1 MPSTAVRWA
10 GWERDGSR
18 YAPGAS
24 LSPITFPATPLT
36 CRVEVALG
44 ANPAADP
51 ATWLWQDITQWVR
64 YDPGITINYGRRDE
78 SSRVDASSCRL
89 TLDNRDGR
97 FARRNPYGP
106 WFGLLS
112 KNTPIRVGV
121 DPGDGVH
128 YRYHG
133 FVNEWPTRWTD
144 ESGTDSTVPIM
155 CSGVLRRLQR
165 GGSLRSAM
173 FTTFSGVTE
182 GDFVPVAYWPMEDG
196 SSATHFASAVAGVPP
211 LTVSG
216 DVSPASYSGA
226 PGSDPVPTLNAG
238 AQISGAIPTTT
249 LAAGSDGG
257 KVWQF
262 QFMAVIPSGMAADAT
277 FLQLDLPPLGG
288 DNIGTLRVLWVNAS
302 QILTLRWYDAGGVQV
317 GAGSAI
323 DFATYS
329 QLFDRPV
336 LYGITIFTSTPS
348 PSFISAQF
356 AAFLPSPINGGASP
370 FAFASNLWT
379 ATDFP
384 APTTFRAS
392 ATSVNAGWSFS
403 HPALYTDPTIVS
415 APNQQ
420 NNADAINGWE
430 GEMAHERMIRLCREQ
445 GQRLTCTSATSASM
459 GAQTSGTLLDNLRE
473 CETAD
478 MGVLYELE
486 HGLAY
491 QSLDDRLNA
500 PVLWELDFD
509 SRHIA
514 ETPEP
519 ADDDQRLVNRYSAAR
534 AGGSSETVQDDDSVA
549 EAGVFTGS
557 STFSLYGDDQPRDVA
572 GWKVHLGTVDED
584 RWPSLPIRLNG
595 TPDLIPGWTSLPY
608 GSRLT
613 LANPPPEV
621 APDTIDAIAEG
632 WTESIRP
639 HLWEA
644 SLNTTPAS
652 PYRVGKIADETGDA
666 DPFLGWLESDS
677 CVLAAGVSDS
687 DLSWSITAD
696 PLWTTTADDFPVDVR
711 VGGEVVTVDSCSGAS
726 APQTW
731 TLTARAVN
739 GVTAAHSAND
749 GIELVNP
756 IVLVP

>member
-89 TLDNRDGR
+89 TLDNRGGR
-97 FARRNPYGP
+97 FSRRNPYGP

-155 CSGVLRRLQR
+155 CSGVLRRLQH
-165 GGSLRSAM
+165 GGSLRSALYR
-173 FTTFSGVTE
+173 SIAGIAA
-182 GDFVPVAYWPMEDG
+182 GDYTPAVYWPMEEGADA
-196 SSATHFASAVAGVPP
+196 SSIASGIVGRTPMS
-211 LTVSG
+211 VSG
-216 DVSPASYSGA
+216 DVDFAA
-226 PGSDPVPTLNAG
+226 ATDLTGSDALPSFPAGTAATGGVPAYEDTGQWIVQFAMKIDAKPAADTNYLEILTVGGTTQRWTVQLQPGVGTADLMLVAYTAAG
-238 AQISGAIPTTT
+238 A
-249 LAAGSDGG
+249 
-257 KVWQF
+257 V
-262 QFMAVIPSGMAADAT
+262 
-277 FLQLDLPPLGG
+277 
-288 DNIGTLRVLWVNAS
+288 
-302 QILTLRWYDAGGVQV
+302 
-317 GAGSAI
+317 
-323 DFATYS
+323 DFAMGVPIGGAFS
-329 QLFDRPV
+329 DIGEDEF
-336 LYGITIFTSTPS
+336 YGHWFMY
-348 PSFISAQF
+348 A
-356 AAFLPSPINGGASP
+356 LGASP
-370 FAFASNLWT
+370 SGGGAYELRFAFAQDGGPGLDNASLPT
-379 ATDFP
+379 GTQGRPTQLRVIGQDDF
-384 APTTFRAS
+384 
-392 ATSVNAGWSFS
+392 SFG
-403 HPALYTDPTIVS
+403 HLALFTDPAFDAVADS
-415 APNQQ
+415 VA
-420 NNADAINGWE
+420 NADAIHGWS
-430 GEMAHERMIRLCREQ
+430 GEMAHERMIRLCREE
-445 GQRLTCTSATSASM
+445 GQRFTCTSATSALM

-519 ADDDQRLVNRYSAAR
+519 ADDDQRLYNRFTAAR

-557 STFSLYGDDQPRDVA
+557 GTFSLYTDDQPRDLA
-572 GWKVHLGTVDED
+572 GWKVRLGIVDED

-595 TPDLIPGWTSLPY
+595 TPDLIPGWTTLPY

-652 PYRVGKIADETGDA
+652 PYRVGKIADEAGDA

-677 CVLAAGVSDS
+677 CVLAADVSDS